1 MSATQSTVRHGGA
14 KAALDQVVAT
24 RTPGT
29 PARAGRGHPGGDG
42 ARLQPVPRAVG
53 RGRPGLAD
61 LVGGD
66 AEARCPRCDEDES
79 WVLKGFHFES
89 MHRPQKA
96 TARRGGSALRS
107 DDTSHGIFPNVL
119 LLGLPAL
126 GLDLQDFALILLF
139 GCAGPP
145 AGRSPSCS
153 RGGGWWPRC
162 APATRRSATPAGS
175 CRRSRFEM
183 GVSPPMA

>member
-1 MSATQSTVRHGGA
+1 MSRVEFDAHGPVGGIPA
-14 KAALDQVVAT
+14 GMVLVCNRCRERWGEGDPDLPT
-24 RTPGT
+24 SWEGT
-29 PARAGRGHPGGDG
+29 P
-42 ARLQPVPRAVG
+42 Q
-53 RGRPGLAD
+53 
-61 LVGGD
+61 
-66 AEARCPRCDEDES
+66 ARCPRCDEDES

-89 MHRPQKA
+89 IHRPQKA
-96 TARRGGSALRS
+96 TARRWGSALRG
-107 DDTSHGIFPNVL
+107 DDTSHGTFPNVL